1 MNNQAVAWHQFVTM
15 EGDNAE
21 QTQVDTIPLLENP
34 MAHIS
39 FSAHSVTAAG
49 EPGTSKE
56 ALNKKT
62 KVLTRE
68 DLEPPPPKIQ
78 LSAKQQE
85 DIKDAFN
92 AFDTDGTGHMQTR
105 QLKVAMRALGFEPK
119 KNEIK
124 KLVTHVDKNN
134 TGLLCFNDFV
144 EIISTKL
151 AEKDSKDEIMKAFR
165 LFDRNS
171 QGKITFENL
180 QQIAAELGEG
190 LNDEEVQE
198 MITEADLDGDGVVNQ
213 DEFFRI
219 MKKTSLY

>member
-1 MNNQAVAWHQFVTM
+1 
-15 EGDNAE
+15 
-21 QTQVDTIPLLENP
+21 
-34 MAHIS
+34 
-39 FSAHSVTAAG
+39 
-49 EPGTSKE
+49 
-56 ALNKKT
+56 
-62 KVLTRE
+62 
-68 DLEPPPPKIQ
+68 
-78 LSAKQQE
+78 
-85 DIKDAFN
+85 
-92 AFDTDGTGHMQTR
+92 
-105 QLKVAMRALGFEPK
+105 
-119 KNEIK
+119 
-124 KLVTHVDKNN
+124 
-134 TGLLCFNDFV
+134 
-144 EIISTKL
+144 L

>member
-1 MNNQAVAWHQFVTM
+1 
-15 EGDNAE
+15 
-21 QTQVDTIPLLENP
+21 
-34 MAHIS
+34 
-39 FSAHSVTAAG
+39 
-49 EPGTSKE
+49 
-56 ALNKKT
+56 
-62 KVLTRE
+62 
-68 DLEPPPPKIQ
+68 
-78 LSAKQQE
+78 
-85 DIKDAFN
+85 
-92 AFDTDGTGHMQTR
+92 
-105 QLKVAMRALGFEPK
+105 
-119 KNEIK
+119 
-124 KLVTHVDKNN
+124 
-134 TGLLCFNDFV
+134 LCFNDFV